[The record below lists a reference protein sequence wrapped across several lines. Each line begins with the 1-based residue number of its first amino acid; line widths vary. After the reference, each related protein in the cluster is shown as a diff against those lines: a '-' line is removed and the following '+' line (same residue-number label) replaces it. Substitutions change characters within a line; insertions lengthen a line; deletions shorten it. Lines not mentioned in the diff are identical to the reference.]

1 MNNQIFI
8 NIDDTFFIKE
18 NKSIETLTKCKTF
31 VANQRGIERAIV
43 EKAYEKNILK
53 VIKLTQKVHNEG
65 VDIVIKTKFNKDYK
79 FVNLDKSLLFY
90 QCDAMSVLIK
100 DKIDQF
106 HLNNINFFPPTYLSG
121 NLIFQKLAKGFFYR
135 PNNLA
140 DFSPSLLTNI
150 ANVIDIF
157 SSLNS
162 RDIKIAKYMDE
173 LEACHI
179 GDSLNSK
186 ILSTFIL
193 IIKRYKHENFKITL
207 THGDFKFEHLFI
219 LNNQL
224 EYLIDWENVDLRS
237 IFFDLLNFF
246 TPWFVHRSYNYPQI
260 KKYISKFI
268 QNYLPHLQIFIQD
281 KYDLYFAIF
290 AMERYKRIDNA
301 RSIEFD
307 INEAYKRYNFIFNKL
322 TDGINHEY

>member
-186 ILSTFIL
+186 SLSTFIL
-193 IIKRYKHENFKITL
+193 IIKRYKH
-207 THGDFKFEHLFI
+207 
-219 LNNQL
+219 
-224 EYLIDWENVDLRS
+224 
-237 IFFDLLNFF
+237 
-246 TPWFVHRSYNYPQI
+246 
-260 KKYISKFI
+260 
-268 QNYLPHLQIFIQD
+268 
-281 KYDLYFAIF
+281 
-290 AMERYKRIDNA
+290 
-301 RSIEFD
+301 
-307 INEAYKRYNFIFNKL
+307 
-322 TDGINHEY
+322 

>member
-1 MNNQIFI
+1 M
-8 NIDDTFFIKE
+8 
-18 NKSIETLTKCKTF
+18 
-31 VANQRGIERAIV
+31 
-43 EKAYEKNILK
+43 
-53 VIKLTQKVHNEG
+53 
-65 VDIVIKTKFNKDYK
+65 
-79 FVNLDKSLLFY
+79 
-90 QCDAMSVLIK
+90 
-100 DKIDQF
+100 
-106 HLNNINFFPPTYLSG
+106 
-121 NLIFQKLAKGFFYR
+121 
-135 PNNLA
+135 
-140 DFSPSLLTNI
+140 
-150 ANVIDIF
+150 
-157 SSLNS
+157 
-162 RDIKIAKYMDE
+162 
-173 LEACHI
+173 
-179 GDSLNSK
+179 
-186 ILSTFIL
+186 
-193 IIKRYKHENFKITL
+193 
-207 THGDFKFEHLFI
+207 
-219 LNNQL
+219 